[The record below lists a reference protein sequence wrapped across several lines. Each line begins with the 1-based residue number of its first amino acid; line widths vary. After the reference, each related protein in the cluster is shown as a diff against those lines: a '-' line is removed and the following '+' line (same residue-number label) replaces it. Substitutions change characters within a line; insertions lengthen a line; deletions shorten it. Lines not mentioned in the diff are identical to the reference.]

1 MKYFFSILLAFSL
14 LAISLQTS
22 FAETK
27 NKNDTATRI
36 PDILEGQCNNLLG
49 CEHNINPGVKN
60 TYIYEEFIP
69 HFIKTL
75 LNWGAGIAVLMLVLA
90 GIMFLAAGA
99 ISEDL
104 RNKALKLIV
113 FTIVGLLVMIL
124 ARAIVSIVE
133 NLPLG

>member
-1 MKYFFSILLAFSL
+1 MKQFFSILLALFLFSTTG
-14 LAISLQTS
+14 ASS
-22 FAETK
+22 FAE
-27 NKNDTATRI
+27 NDTATRI
-36 PDILEGQCNNLLG
+36 PDVLEGQCNNLLG
-49 CEHNINPGVKN
+49 CEHNLNPGVKN

-75 LNWGAGIAVLMLVLA
+75 LNWGAGIAVLMLVFA
-90 GIMFLAAGA
+90 GVMYLAAGA

-104 RNKALKLIV
+104 RNKALKLIA